1 MKKFSIALFI
11 IALGLVFSAFT
22 VYAEMA
28 KEGSGEYR
36 SAKSGTFEV
45 IKLGEGRLQ
54 MNYDEQGAM
63 VDAPENSPFFNS
75 SFRALGTLHAIN
87 GEYKSYGSLV
97 FTCPNGDQF
106 FAVIAADGVLGTGP
120 TGGGAEIIGGTGA
133 CSGIQGKIDFMPRPA
148 VKSSKQ
154 GTYQGIGIGKVS
166 WKIP

>member
-1 MKKFSIALFI
+1 MKKFNTTLLI
-11 IALGLVFSAFT
+11 ISLALVFSVFT
-22 VYAEMA
+22 AYAEMA

-45 IKLGEGRLQ
+45 IQLGEGRIQ

-63 VDAPENSPFFNS
+63 VDAPENSPFFNA

-87 GEYKSYGSLV
+87 GKYKSNGSLV

-106 FAVIAADGVLGTGP
+106 FAVIAADGVLGAGP
-120 TGGGAEIIGGTGA
+120 TGGGADLIGGTGA
-133 CSGIQGKIDFMPRPA
+133 CSGIQGKIDFMPRPV
-148 VKSSKQ
+148 VKASKQ

>member
-1 MKKFSIALFI
+1 MKKFCIVLLVAVFGLFF
-11 IALGLVFSAFT
+11 AAFT
-22 VYAEMA
+22 AYAEMA

-36 SAKSGTFEV
+36 GAKSGTFEV
-45 IKLGEGRLQ
+45 VKLGEGRLQ

-63 VDAPENSPFFNS
+63 VDAPENSPFFNA

-97 FTCPNGDQF
+97 FTCPNGDQVY
-106 FAVIAADGVLGTGP
+106 AVIAADGVLGAGP
-120 TGGGAEIIGGTGA
+120 TEGGADLIGGTGA